1 MNRLRPST
9 ALPLV
14 VLLALS
20 ACGSS
25 GGAPQASDA
34 SGTPSASPDTDT
46 DGGESGGIEHPT
58 AADEAILVVDAV
70 GGFVPVEFLVTQM
83 PSFSLFGDGRVVMMG
98 MQTLEFPGPALPA
111 LVERQLSE
119 EGIQAV
125 LEAVAATG
133 QFDSTRELR
142 GAMNVIADAADTRFA
157 VSAGGREV
165 TVSVY
170 GLGMLMPGQ
179 EIPDMPAG
187 EAEAH
192 QALSALNDQ
201 LMTLDGWLP
210 ADAWATDGWHPY
222 EPEAF
227 RLYVR
232 DVSGDPVDGDLPEH
246 VMEWPGEDDPAA
258 LGEEQPFFGNGT
270 RCAIVEGDDWFA
282 ALSQATQSTRWTD
295 DGERRFSVAPRPLL
309 PHEDRTCPEAG
320 PA

>member
-1 MNRLRPST
+1 MNRVRPSP
-9 ALPLV
+9 ALLLGGV
-14 VLLALS
+14 LALS
-20 ACGSS
+20 GCASS
-25 GGAPQASDA
+25 GGAPPASD
-34 SGTPSASPDTDT
+34 SGTPSASADPETEGA
-46 DGGESGGIEHPT
+46 GGEGIEHPT

-70 GGFVPVEFLVTQM
+70 GGFVPVEFLVTQT

-119 EGIQAV
+119 AGIQAV

-170 GLGMLMPGQ
+170 GLGLLMPGQ
-179 EIPDMPAG
+179 EVPDMPAG
-187 EAEAH
+187 DAEAH
-192 QALSALNDQ
+192 MALSALNDQ

-232 DVSGDPVDGDLPEH
+232 DVTDEPVDADLPEH

-258 LGEEQPFFGNGT
+258 FGEEQPFFANGT
-270 RCAIVEGDDWFA
+270 RCGIVEGESWFA

-295 DGERRFSVAPRPLL
+295 DGERRFTVAARPLL
-309 PHEDRTCPEAG
+309 PHEDPTCPEAG